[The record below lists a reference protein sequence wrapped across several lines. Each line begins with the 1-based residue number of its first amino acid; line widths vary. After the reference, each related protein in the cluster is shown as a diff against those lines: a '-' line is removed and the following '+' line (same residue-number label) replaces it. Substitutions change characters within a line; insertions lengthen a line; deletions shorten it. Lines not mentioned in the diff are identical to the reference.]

1 MKILRTLL
9 LPMLV
14 LTFLAACNTETAKEP
29 ATAETPAAKEQPA
42 KRMVNFVDKAIKR
55 LEKEIELSPE
65 QLSAI
70 KEIGKSYDFAN
81 MKKADLVRER
91 KAFRERIFQEV
102 LTPEQAAVFQN
113 KK

>member
-1 MKILRTLL
+1 
-9 LPMLV
+9 MLV

-42 KRMVNFVDKAIKR
+42 KRMVNFVDK
-55 LEKEIELSPE
+55 
-65 QLSAI
+65 AI